1 MKRILGRLRQDAM
14 LSARGWLA
22 KRRLHAET
30 VSDLVGVVED
40 LRVRLGELET
50 DLDEARADSRRIA
63 ELRIQVEDFLA
74 ARS

>member
-1 MKRILGRLRQDAM
+1 M